1 MALFLVVFLL
11 VGLEKTENIYVRP
24 ITIAS
29 GNESS
34 KSILCSFSITT
45 QRVSQQIMPT
55 TNFILNIRETNSV
68 RVFTNPAY
76 DAQRRTTSG
85 LYKLKYTFVLSPK
98 NNPKNR
104 PAHNSQKIDQIR
116 PFKNCAFVVQFCWN
130 HSQMKER
137 PDYSKI
143 GANKTRKTYNKTQ
156 CSTTI
161 YPLLLIRRHQNLL
174 PALVE
179 GQLDSHTQ
187 EQPLTINEM
196 TACLKNDWWLRSIS
210 KVNLCDI

>member
-34 KSILCSFSITT
+34 KSMLCSFSITT

-130 HSQMKER
+130 HSEMNER

-143 GANKTRKTYNKTQ
+143 GANKTRKTYNKTMLNNNLPPTPYPTAPKSASHS
-156 CSTTI
+156 CRRPTRLPYSRTTADD
-161 YPLLLIRRHQNLL
+161 QW
-174 PALVE
+174 
-179 GQLDSHTQ
+179 
-187 EQPLTINEM
+187 
-196 TACLKNDWWLRSIS
+196 NDCMPKKWLMI
-210 KVNLCDI
+210 KVDK